1 MTHKFLCFP
10 GAIFRV
16 KIVMHHFPMGSMYD
30 QGQRKSHGD
39 MGGNGGGTGGG
50 QVGWEAGVHKRGSRR
65 HSNSRPE
72 EGSGMFTIA
81 IRAAMPI

>member
-1 MTHKFLCFP
+1 
-10 GAIFRV
+10 
-16 KIVMHHFPMGSMYD
+16 MGTW
-30 QGQRKSHGD
+30 GD
-39 MGGNGGGTGGG
+39 MEGGRGDMGGG

-72 EGSGMFTIA
+72 EGSEMFTIT

>member
-1 MTHKFLCFP
+1 MTRDKESH
-10 GAIFRV
+10 
-16 KIVMHHFPMGSMYD
+16 MGTW
-30 QGQRKSHGD
+30 GD
-39 MGGNGGGTGGG
+39 MEGGRGDGGTWGGGG

-81 IRAAMPI
+81 IRAAVPI